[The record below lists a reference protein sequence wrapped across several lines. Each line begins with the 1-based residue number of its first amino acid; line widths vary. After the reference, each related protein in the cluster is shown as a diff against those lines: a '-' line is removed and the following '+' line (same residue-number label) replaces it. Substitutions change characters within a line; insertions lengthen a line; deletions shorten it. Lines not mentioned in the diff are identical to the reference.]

1 MLQSTPQFTPQQL
14 LESGRRAE
22 GEGRFDLAGQFYRHL
37 IEHHAYTAQSVDARD
52 ALARIGAGVGEPRPQ
67 SWYAS
72 ATPAET
78 AGGARLP
85 SVRGPRRRAALR
97 QRNYKAGRVM
107 AALLSGVGWLVSVA
121 GLAAWPLYLTM
132 GSPLLEQSL
141 VPFGLPGGWVAPA
154 VVAAALVTAG
164 LVIVFWGQLARA
176 VFDQANAARELVA
189 FERARS
195 EAPDRA

>member
-1 MLQSTPQFTPQQL
+1 MLQSTQQFTPQQL

-52 ALARIGAGVGEPRPQ
+52 ALARIGAGAGEPRPP

-78 AGGARLP
+78 AGSRLP
-85 SVRGPRRRAALR
+85 SVRGARRRAAVR

-107 AALLSGVGWLVSVA
+107 AALLSGLGWLVAAA
-121 GLAAWPLYLTM
+121 GLAAWPVYLMM
-132 GSPLLEQSL
+132 GSPILEQSL

-154 VVAAALVTAG
+154 ALAAGLVTAG

-189 FERARS
+189 FERGRS
-195 EAPDRA
+195 EAVDRA